1 MASTVANGIVVEYET
16 VGDPADEPM
25 LLVMG
30 FGAQLVYWPP
40 DFLAQLAGHGYFVVV
55 YDNRDVGLSTRF
67 SSFSSYS
74 LDDMAADG
82 LGLLDALGIDAA
94 HLVGVSLGGFLVQLM
109 AIGHP
114 SRVRSLCSIMSTTG
128 DPSVP
133 APTPEAMAALVEQ
146 PASDEDGYVEQ
157 AVRIAHVIGSR
168 RIGIDEEWVRARARA
183 TFARGVYAEGR
194 MRQGMAVAAARDR
207 TAALAGVAVPTVV
220 IHGAD
225 DPLVNVAGGEATAK
239 AIPDADLVVIPGMG
253 HDLPRPAWPTI
264 IGAIVDNAARARAA
278 ES

>member
-1 MASTVANGIVVEYET
+1 MANTVANGIVVEYET

-67 SSFSSYS
+67 SSYSSYS

-109 AIGHP
+109 AIRNP

-133 APTPEAMAALVEQ
+133 APTSEAIAALVEQ
-146 PASDEDGYVEQ
+146 PPSDEDGYVEQ
-157 AVRIAHVIGSR
+157 SVRIAHVIGSH

-183 TFARGVYAEGR
+183 TFARGIYAEGR
-194 MRQGMAVAAARDR
+194 MRQGMAIAAA
-207 TAALAGVAVPTVV
+207 
-220 IHGAD
+220 
-225 DPLVNVAGGEATAK
+225 ATA
-239 AIPDADLVVIPGMG
+239 
-253 HDLPRPAWPTI
+253 RPPSPASPCRRSSSTAPTT
-264 IGAIVDNAARARAA
+264 R
-278 ES
+278 S

>member
-1 MASTVANGIVVEYET
+1 MASTIANGIVIEYET
-16 VGDPADEPM
+16 VGDAADEPM

-40 DFLAQLAGHGYFVVV
+40 DLLTQLAGHGYYVIV

-82 LGLLDALGIDAA
+82 IGLLDALGIDAA

-109 AIGHP
+109 ATGHP
-114 SRVRSLCSIMSTTG
+114 SRVRSLCSIMSSTG
-128 DPSVP
+128 DQSIP
-133 APTPEAMAALVEQ
+133 APTAEAMAALVES

-168 RIGIDEEWVRARARA
+168 DLGVDDEWVEARARA
-183 TFARGVYAEGR
+183 TFRRGVYAEGR
-194 MRQGMAVAAARDR
+194 MRQGMAVATAPDR
-207 TAALAGVAVPTVV
+207 TAALASVAVPTVV

-239 AIPDADLVVIPGMG
+239 AIPGAELVVIPGMG

-264 IGAIVDNAARARAA
+264 VGAIVANASRTRAGR
-278 ES
+278 